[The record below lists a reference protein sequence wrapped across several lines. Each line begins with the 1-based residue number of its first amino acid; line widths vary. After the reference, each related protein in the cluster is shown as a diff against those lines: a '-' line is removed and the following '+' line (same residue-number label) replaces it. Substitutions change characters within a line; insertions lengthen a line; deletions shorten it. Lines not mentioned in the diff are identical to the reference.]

1 MADWASGTQG
11 ALSGAAAGAAIG
23 SVIPGIG
30 TVAGAIGGAVL
41 GGAAGLFGK
50 KKMKAPKRA
59 SSTVYGYDTYG
70 NLVNKGSYEYN
81 KATGKYELK
90 AGDLSGQEKAMRQ
103 NLAQNIA
110 GLISSVG
117 TTPDAFVRYA
127 KELSESYSQA
137 GERRLE
143 EQYEKT
149 QSRLEESLARR
160 GLSTSRA
167 SADLVSELQGEKMSA
182 LQDLYDAS
190 TRYGFDIQSALQGQ
204 ARASLGT
211 FGAYQGNLMSQDQSY
226 LQQVLK
232 AQQIGQAYEN
242 AKVGIKNKQIAQDN
256 ASIDSLFDTMNQIG
270 SIGAYMAGSGA
281 LGGPQ
286 VDLADTIIGQAF
298 DQSPT
303 GFNLNESTLFG
314 AQTGGNVTGPFGSTT
329 FVPAYRDKLSLI

>member
-1 MADWASGTQG
+1 MADVAGGVSGG
-11 ALSGAAAGAAIG
+11 LSGAAAGAALG

-30 TVAGAIGGAVL
+30 TVVGGVVGGIAGLAG
-41 GGAAGLFGK
+41 GLFGK

-81 KATGKYELK
+81 SATGKYELK
-90 AGDLSGQEKAMRQ
+90 AGDLSGQEKAMRA
-103 NLAQNIA
+103 NLAQNIE
-110 GLISSVG
+110 GLISTVG

-160 GLSTSRA
+160 GMTGSRA
-167 SADLVSELQGEKMSA
+167 YADLTSEMEGEKLSA

-204 ARASLGT
+204 ARSSLGT
-211 FGAYQGNLMSQDQSY
+211 LGAYQGNLMSQDASY
-226 LQQVLK
+226 LNQALK

-242 AKVGIKNKQIAQDN
+242 AKVGIQNQQIAQDN
-256 ASIDSLFDTMNQIG
+256 ASLDQMFDTMNQIG
-270 SIGAYMAGSGA
+270 SIGAYLKGSGA
-281 LGGPQ
+281 LGG
-286 VDLADTIIGQAF
+286 AK
-298 DQSPT
+298 PT
-303 GFNLNESTLFG
+303 EGIAPGYNDALTQNIQGYAQQNAPWTSFG
-314 AQTGGNVTGPFGSTT
+314 GYFG
-329 FVPAYRDKLSLI
+329 

>member
-23 SVIPGIG
+23 SVVPVIG
-30 TVAGAIGGAVL
+30 TAVGAIGGAII

-50 KKMKAPKRA
+50 KKRKAPKRA

-90 AGDLSGQEKAMRQ
+90 ASELSGQEKAMRA

-110 GLISSVG
+110 GLISTVG

-127 KELSESYSQA
+127 KELSESYSKA

-167 SADLVSELQGEKMSA
+167 SADLASELQGEKMSA

-211 FGAYQGNLMSQDQSY
+211 LGAYQGNLMSQDQSY
-226 LQQVLK
+226 LQQALK
-232 AQQIGQAYEN
+232 AQQLGQAYEN
-242 AKVGIKNKQIAQDN
+242 AKVGIQNQQIAQDN
-256 ASIDSLFDTMNQIG
+256 ASIDSLFSTMNQIG

-281 LGGPQ
+281 LGGATPTDGVAPGYNDALTQ
-286 VDLADTIIGQAF
+286 NIQSYGQQNAPWT
-298 DQSPT
+298 SL
-303 GFNLNESTLFG
+303 GGYFG
-314 AQTGGNVTGPFGSTT
+314 
-329 FVPAYRDKLSLI
+329 

>member
-23 SVIPGIG
+23 SVVPVIG
-30 TVAGAIGGAVL
+30 TAVGAIGGAII
-41 GGAAGLFGK
+41 GGVAGAFGK
-50 KKMKAPKRA
+50 KKMKTPKRA

-110 GLISSVG
+110 GLISTVG

-127 KELSESYSQA
+127 KELSESYSKA

-160 GLSTSRA
+160 GMSTSRA
-167 SADLVSELQGEKMSA
+167 SADLASELQGEKMSA

-211 FGAYQGNLMSQDQSY
+211 LGAYQGNLMSQDQSY
-226 LQQVLK
+226 LQQALK
-232 AQQIGQAYEN
+232 AQQLGQAYEN
-242 AKVGIKNKQIAQDN
+242 AKVGIQNQQIAQDN
-256 ASIDSLFDTMNQIG
+256 ASIDKIFDTMNQIG

-281 LGGPQ
+281 LGGGTQPTTTSDAA
-286 VDLADTIIGQAF
+286 VQAA
-298 DQSPT
+298 QTLSSP
-303 GFNLNESTLFG
+303 NAYSSTLPQWARF
-314 AQTGGNVTGPFGSTT
+314 
-329 FVPAYRDKLSLI
+329 Y

>member
-1 MADWASGTQG
+1 MADLASGTQG
-11 ALSGAAAGAAIG
+11 ALSGAAAGATIG
-23 SVIPGIG
+23 SVVPVIG
-30 TVAGAIGGAVL
+30 TAIGAIGGAII
-41 GGAAGLFGK
+41 GGIAGAFGK

-90 AGDLSGQEKAMRQ
+90 AGDLSGQEKAMRAD
-103 NLAQNIA
+103 LAQNIA
-110 GLISSVG
+110 RLISTVG

-127 KELSESYSQA
+127 KELSESYSKA
-137 GERRLE
+137 GERLLE

-167 SADLVSELQGEKMSA
+167 SADLASELQGEKMSA

-211 FGAYQGNLMSQDQSY
+211 LGAYQGNLMSQDQSY

-232 AQQIGQAYEN
+232 AQQLGQEYEN
-242 AKVGIKNKQIAQDN
+242 AKVGIKNQQIAQDN
-256 ASIDSLFDTMNQIG
+256 ASVDQMFSTLNQIG
-270 SIGAYMAGSGA
+270 SVGAYMKGSGA
-281 LGGPQ
+281 LGGATPTAGIAPGYNDALTQ
-286 VDLADTIIGQAF
+286 NIQSYGQQNAPWA
-298 DQSPT
+298 S
-303 GFNLNESTLFG
+303 FG
-314 AQTGGNVTGPFGSTT
+314 GSI
-329 FVPAYRDKLSLI
+329 V

>member
-1 MADWASGTQG
+1 MADLASGTQG
-11 ALSGAAAGAAIG
+11 ALSGAAAGATIG
-23 SVIPGIG
+23 SVVPVIG
-30 TVAGAIGGAVL
+30 TAIGAIGGAII
-41 GGAAGLFGK
+41 GGVAGAFGK

-90 AGDLSGQEKAMRQ
+90 AGDLSGQEKAMRA

-110 GLISSVG
+110 RLISTVG

-137 GERRLE
+137 GERLLE

-167 SADLVSELQGEKMSA
+167 SADLASELQGEKMSA

-211 FGAYQGNLMSQDQSY
+211 LGAYQGNLMSQDQSY

-232 AQQIGQAYEN
+232 AQQLGQEYEN
-242 AKVGIKNKQIAQDN
+242 AKVGIKNQQIAQDN
-256 ASIDSLFDTMNQIG
+256 ASIDSLFSTMNQIG
-270 SIGAYMAGSGA
+270 SIGAYMKGSGA
-281 LGGPQ
+281 LGGAKPTEGIAPGYNDALTQ
-286 VDLADTIIGQAF
+286 NIQSYGQQNAPWA
-298 DQSPT
+298 S
-303 GFNLNESTLFG
+303 FG
-314 AQTGGNVTGPFGSTT
+314 GYFG
-329 FVPAYRDKLSLI
+329 